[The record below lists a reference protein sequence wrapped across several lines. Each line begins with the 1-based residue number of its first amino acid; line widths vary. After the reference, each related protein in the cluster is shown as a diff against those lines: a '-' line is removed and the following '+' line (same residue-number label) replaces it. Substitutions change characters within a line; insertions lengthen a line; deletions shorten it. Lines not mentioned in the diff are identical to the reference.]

1 MIHFK
6 KLVSI
11 LVVILVGWISKAY
24 AVTVWVLR
32 GTKDTA
38 GDTSFAYNQIDW
50 KRSLLGM
57 ISLVNEYLWF
67 SVWFFCFLF
76 MIINGYKLITANWD
90 EGETKKAT
98 KALLW
103 SVIWITICLLAYI
116 IVRLAVNLFA

>member
-11 LVVILVGWISKAY
+11 LVVTLVGCISKAY
-24 AVTVWVLR
+24 AVRVSVLR

-38 GDTSFAYNQIDW
+38 GNTSYLYTQIDW
-50 KRSLLGM
+50 NRSLLGM

-90 EGETKKAT
+90 EAETKKAT